1 MFCHDAQR
9 HASVIEGGDLKEIGL
24 AAYPGARPRN
34 DAAGDNKTASL
45 AVSTPLFGLKIAS
58 AKFQTEDSA
67 DKVLAFYRKEMS
79 KYGDVVDDH
88 KEELKVGPDDD
99 LRIVAVKP
107 LGKEPNSRWCTPGWQ
122 NEIHN
127 NPGNRGTGSSVVRS
141 VVAEDDADR
150 LPRPF
155 SFSPP
160 PPFYRRIPTAMNDLG
175 RFSSRS
181 SMAVEPIRWVQSSKV
196 SKSSI
201 SQSPLV
207 TPAIAGVVFSVE

>member
-1 MFCHDAQR
+1 MHRLVLTAITVTGCLIVLTGCSVTTPSGT
-9 HASVIEGGDLKEIGL
+9 ASVIEGGDLTEIGL

-99 LRIVAVKP
+99 LHIVAVKP
-107 LGKEPNSRWCTPGWQ
+107 TGK
-122 NEIHN
+122 
-127 NPGNRGTGSSVVRS
+127 GTEFTLVYAW
-141 VVAEDDADR
+141 VAERD
-150 LPRPF
+150 P
-155 SFSPP
+155 
-160 PPFYRRIPTAMNDLG
+160 
-175 RFSSRS
+175 
-181 SMAVEPIRWVQSSKV
+181 Q
-196 SKSSI
+196 
-201 SQSPLV
+201 
-207 TPAIAGVVFSVE
+207 